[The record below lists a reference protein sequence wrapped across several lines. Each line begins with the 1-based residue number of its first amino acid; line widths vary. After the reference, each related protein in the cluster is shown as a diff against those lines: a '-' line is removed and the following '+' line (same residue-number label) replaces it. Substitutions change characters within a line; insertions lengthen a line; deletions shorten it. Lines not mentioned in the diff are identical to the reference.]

1 MTPEGAALHSS
12 QLQLGQVTSCPPGTI
27 LQTQPYPQYVYQLI
41 GAPQIQPAQYSVIG
55 FQPYFPI
62 NHQNQQI
69 TVQNSTNLQQT
80 PVIPTF
86 PALQALPP
94 VQNQVPD
101 FSSGAQRDIKI
112 QPQINSFFNEV
123 KKNVQLIAP
132 KPEIQTP
139 SCSESYSK
147 QKKKK
152 EDSKSK
158 RQLNRFNGMSE
169 EEIAKKG
176 LPDYLQENLDIVFI
190 GINPSMHA
198 AWTGKYYDGP
208 GNHFWQC
215 LHLSGIVPE
224 NMTAVDDHKLLNY
237 GIGFTNVVPR
247 TTRGLS
253 DLSKQEIAE
262 GAVKLRE
269 KLAYWKP
276 KIAVFN
282 GKIIYE
288 VYAKQKKFMYGM
300 QPDRMPGTD
309 IVQWVMPSS
318 SARCALLPRAS
329 DKVPFYQAL
338 KKYSD
343 FVKGKI
349 PEPDVSEVVFSHI
362 HSNRLSPKKFKEE
375 FLLKQDLEDMD
386 TSIDWSHNE
395 EPEESQMPK
404 LEPQVPWP
412 VTHSHNEF
420 KKTSVENTYSKIL
433 SPESNER
440 SDDDKTNSDESLMN
454 GDKVLSSPSFHAL
467 RKTSLTSS
475 EDESDIDDEINS
487 ISNQVIEN
495 DSDSDKVLSN
505 NTETNSECAADVFER
520 LLKAP
525 SKSPCKS
532 PRSLMV
538 SPKSPRPLMG
548 SPKSP
553 RSLMVSPTK
562 ELTSKSIKKRGV
574 NESWQSSVP
583 KRNRNSSTSRGDTL
597 NVQCAPWGESLS
609 TFDLSED
616 YVNDYLKEKAAA
628 SISTNCQANSLT
640 PPGLL
645 MISPRPTDTGRNRSG
660 SLDLIPACVP
670 ESVGTEIEDIIQ
682 SGFTN
687 EKSYNLDSELSS
699 ELSAQP
705 NISPALPPANKSKKK
720 KGAKKSNSGRSSP
733 QKAKDRKNPRT
744 KSTDDLPPNLL
755 PEDYLDEVIGQYF
768 NNDSSSEEE
777 PRVTDKI
784 LKKKIVPVS
793 NILSENS
800 SDEDENEYLTTNK
813 ARTRP
818 PASFFSMDFLDDAE
832 VSDTNNENL
841 PNDKI
846 KTDLEMEAEYKHI
859 LYGGKKRKA
868 PKIGA
873 GKKRKKASTYKFPGE
888 KTKKVTKAD
897 KPAPK
902 TQQSRAKKL
911 PSIEKFVIKLGPK
924 MLEDA
929 SKRDPSPLKVTKQS
943 HSKTGKTQEKEKCGK
958 PSPLKEIKTKQLPSK
973 KMESKSNQEKIQK
986 TTLSEPQLSKKQPVQ
1001 KPSAKNLLS
1010 EATPTETVTHTW
1022 KGKKASKK
1030 AYDRSK
1036 MCQKVKKPFSSSKI
1050 EDVTGRYSLEEE
1062 LVTCGICELLDP
1074 PVDPNNPHFAEETT
1088 EWVGCDCYR
1097 WFHKGCTK
1105 LMKITEKFSCKSVKM
1120 KCIESKPEPV
1130 QPVLQIAILKFFR
1143 DRDVT
1148 FIEDVLW

>member
-12 QLQLGQVTSCPPGTI
+12 QLQLGQVTSCPQGTI

-41 GAPQIQPAQYSVIG
+41 GAPPPQIQPAQYSVIG
-55 FQPYFPI
+55 FQPFYPI
-62 NHQNQQI
+62 NHQTQQI
-69 TVQNSTNLQQT
+69 AVQNSTNLQQQ
-80 PVIPTF
+80 PVIPTY
-86 PALQALPP
+86 PALQGLPI
-94 VQNQVPD
+94 QNQVPT
-101 FSSGAQRDIKI
+101 S
-112 QPQINSFFNEV
+112 QPQISSFFNEV

-132 KPEIQTP
+132 KPELQLP
-139 SCSESYSK
+139 SSTESYSK

-176 LPDYLQENLDIVFI
+176 LPDYLQDNLDIVFI

-224 NMTAVDDHKLLNY
+224 NVTAADDHKLLTY
-237 GIGFTNVVPR
+237 GIGFTNVVAR

-288 VYAKQKKFMYGM
+288 VYAKQKKFQYGM

-343 FVKGKI
+343 YIKGKI
-349 PEPDVSEVVFSHI
+349 PEPDISEVTFDHI

-386 TSIDWSHNE
+386 TSNVWSHDE

-412 VTHSHNEF
+412 INNTKDEL
-420 KKTSVENTYSKIL
+420 KKTLDGNKHSKIL
-433 SPESNER
+433 SPQSSEKCG
-440 SDDDKTNSDESLMN
+440 DIKKSDESLLN
-454 GDKVLSSPSFHAL
+454 SDKVLSNPPFQFP

-475 EDESDIDDEINS
+475 DDESDIEQE
-487 ISNQVIEN
+487 ISNIGKQVVEDESAMNIL
-495 DSDSDKVLSN
+495 LSN
-505 NTETNSECAADVFER
+505 DKERNSENTSDIFEK

-525 SKSPCKS
+525 DKSPSKSP
-532 PRSLMV
+532 RALMV
-538 SPKSPRPLMG
+538 SPS
-548 SPKSP
+548 
-553 RSLMVSPTK
+553 K

-574 NESWQSSVP
+574 HESWQSSVP

-597 NVQCAPWGESLS
+597 NVQCTPWGESFS
-609 TFDLSED
+609 TFDLSDD
-616 YVNDYLKEKAAA
+616 YVNDYLKEKAATTN
-628 SISTNCQANSLT
+628 STNCEADSLK

-645 MISPRPTDTGRNRSG
+645 MISPRPTEKGRKRSD
-660 SLDLIPACVP
+660 SLDLIPACLP
-670 ESVGTEIEDIIQ
+670 ESVGIEIEDIIQ

-687 EKSYNLDSELSS
+687 GRSYNLDSELSS

-705 NISPALPPANKSKKK
+705 NISPALPPVNKSKKK

-733 QKAKDRKNPRT
+733 QKGKERKNPRT

-777 PRVTDKI
+777 PRVADKV
-784 LKKKIVPVS
+784 LKKKLVPVS

-800 SDEDENEYLTTNK
+800 SDEDESESLATNK
-813 ARTRP
+813 VRARP

-841 PNDKI
+841 PNEKI
-846 KTDLEMEAEYKHI
+846 KTDLEIEAEYKHI

-868 PKIGA
+868 PKIGV

-888 KTKKVTKAD
+888 KPKKVTKAV
-897 KPAPK
+897 KPNAK
-902 TQQSRAKKL
+902 TPQSRGKK
-911 PSIEKFVIKLGPK
+911 SIEKFVLKIS
-924 MLEDA
+924 
-929 SKRDPSPLKVTKQS
+929 SKTKDNMDKQKPSPIKVSPFTIEN
-943 HSKTGKTQEKEKCGK
+943 TCEKEKHGK
-958 PSPLKEIKTKQLPSK
+958 PSPLKEIKTKQLPFK
-973 KMESKSNQEKIQK
+973 TIEIKNNHVKMIESTVPEA
-986 TTLSEPQLSKKQPVQ
+986 QLLKKQPVQ
-1001 KPSAKNLLS
+1001 KTSAKNVLS
-1010 EATPTETVTHTW
+1010 LAIPTETVTHSW

-1036 MCQKVKKPFSSSKI
+1036 MCQKIKKPFTSSKI

-1074 PVDPNNPHFAEETT
+1074 PVDPKNPLSAVETT

-1097 WFHKGCTK
+1097 WFHKCCTK

-1120 KCIESKPEPV
+1120 KCIEDKPEPPP
-1130 QPVLQIAILKFFR
+1130 QVLQIAILKFFR
-1143 DRDVT
+1143 DRDVI
-1148 FIEDVLW
+1148 FIEDVIW